1 MCKAR
6 SRKDSGCSG
15 WRCGRW
21 KNKHRPTAQASRSN
35 DCNTKIPRA
44 GRTNRRTARQ
54 SSTLSGCSP
63 ANHKTW
69 RDSAHFWARN
79 TYFLL
84 LHQHCGGAAGCSQAA
99 DCGTLHRNKYLFD
112 NVVCPLATSV
122 GHEADSTSI
131 ALLQTK
137 VWLILHGVAT
147 VLDHPQARGRGRK
160 GGSAT
165 ERRARP
171 ISQSRSIRPRC
182 DGRGQR
188 QCCRQ
193 DQHAASHPVDARAQR
208 PMEFRARR
216 CGGIFTTRGSRTD
229 YVRGLAESFLKLTPV
244 AGLIFET
251 KNRAIFLERIF
262 GRGITAREQ
271 VSRAVILEKF

>member
-171 ISQSRSIRPRC
+171 ISQSRSIRFRC
-182 DGRGQR
+182 EGRGQR

-208 PMEFRARR
+208 PMESE
-216 CGGIFTTRGSRTD
+216 C
-229 YVRGLAESFLKLTPV
+229 
-244 AGLIFET
+244 
-251 KNRAIFLERIF
+251 
-262 GRGITAREQ
+262 
-271 VSRAVILEKF
+271 VSWTIAHVILRFQSSHELDRLMMVGSVPTSCSCWHHCYERKQGEATFEPHVPPPYSL